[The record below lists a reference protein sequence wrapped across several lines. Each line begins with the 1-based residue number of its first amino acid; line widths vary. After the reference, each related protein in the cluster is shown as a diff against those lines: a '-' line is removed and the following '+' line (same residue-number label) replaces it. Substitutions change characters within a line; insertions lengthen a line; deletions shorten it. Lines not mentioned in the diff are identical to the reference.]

1 MEEIG
6 YFLGFFLFSALVLL
20 ANGIRSFITILAIS
34 AAGALMVHFIF
45 VGILD
50 LDLPLG
56 ILEGLIG
63 GDE

>member
-1 MEEIG
+1 
-6 YFLGFFLFSALVLL
+6 
-20 ANGIRSFITILAIS
+20 
-34 AAGALMVHFIF
+34 LMVHFIF